1 MFGGPILEVVEA
13 CNKIYSVAQLL
24 NSLKYVSLCN
34 KSWINAKF
42 FKSTTQTTQKEATT
56 DCSIMKPRARSLSIQ
71 YNFDVYKKKYY
82 PAQMLILNDILL

>member
-34 KSWINAKF
+34 KS
-42 FKSTTQTTQKEATT
+42 
-56 DCSIMKPRARSLSIQ
+56 
-71 YNFDVYKKKYY
+71 
-82 PAQMLILNDILL
+82 